1 MQRFPR
7 IYPFI
12 QTLKSLWDT
21 GEDNWVIT
29 TTRKLVPVSIVVSIT
44 LLLWRYP
51 TLPPLVPLWY
61 SKPWGADRLAHPLW
75 LFLLPTAGVVVLMI
89 NTIAGRLLPRDLL
102 VFHQMLALA
111 TLLVASLSLVTLAK
125 ILFLVS

>member
-1 MQRFPR
+1 MQSYSFIRF
-7 IYPFI
+7 I
-12 QTLKSLWDT
+12 KALWGK

-29 TTRKLVPVSIVVSIT
+29 TSRRFVLASIVLCVL

-75 LFLLPTAGVVVLMI
+75 LSLLPTGSAVVLVI
-89 NTIAGRLLPRDLL
+89 NTIAGRILPHELL
-102 VFHQMLALA
+102 VFNQMLALSS
-111 TLLVASLSLVTLAK
+111 LLVATLSLVTLAK
-125 ILFLVS
+125 IIFLVS